1 MNLKWMCRILDRD
14 IPDRRFLSGKGRDIP
29 DRRFLDDKDG
39 GEKYMAGMQESKI
52 SLLMDYTDRPGSVAD
67 PWYTRDFETTYR
79 DVVEGCEGLL
89 KYLKRRGKC

>member
-1 MNLKWMCRILDRD
+1 MCRILDRV
-14 IPDRRFLSGKGRDIP
+14 IPDRRFLNGMGGIIP
-29 DRRFLDDKDG
+29 DRRFLNG
-39 GEKYMAGMQESKI
+39 MAGMQESKI